1 MDLGLGVVELK
12 TEEVSE
18 TLDSGLTVRVKGPRF
33 RGSRVQGPRF
43 EGQELTW
50 FTINGQRMKGLGFRV

>member
-18 TLDSGLTVRVKGPRF
+18 TLDSGLRVRVKGPRF
-33 RGSRVQGPRF
+33 QGSRVQGPRF

-50 FTINGQRMKGLGFRV
+50 FTING